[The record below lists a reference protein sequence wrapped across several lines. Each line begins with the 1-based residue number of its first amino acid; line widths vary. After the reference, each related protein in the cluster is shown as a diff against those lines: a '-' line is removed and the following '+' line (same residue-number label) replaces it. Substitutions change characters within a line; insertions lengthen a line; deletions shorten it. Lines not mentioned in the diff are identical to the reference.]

1 MIRIFAATLSDLA
14 EGELLQLQKA
24 DTGDTLEQDYY
35 KIIYNKTSSLF
46 VAAATSGAMSVG
58 ASEEKMKA
66 VRTYAKCLG
75 QAFQIKDDIFDYLD
89 NQQTGKPAGL
99 DLKERKITLP
109 LLGALKNVSEERAK
123 EVRRMV

>member
-1 MIRIFAATLSDLA
+1 
-14 EGELLQLQKA
+14 
-24 DTGDTLEQDYY
+24 
-35 KIIYNKTSSLF
+35 
-46 VAAATSGAMSVG
+46 MSVG

-109 LLGALKNVSEERAK
+109 LLGALKMS
-123 EVRRMV
+123 VRRGPRKSGEWSAILTTILIIRKI